1 MLVVSEFYF
10 QIGQKGAHPDV
21 AGTLFPLQ
29 IAGMPK

>member
-10 QIGQKGAHPDV
+10 QVRQKGAHPD
-21 AGTLFPLQ
+21 ATGTLFRPQ